1 MKRSQTLS
9 LLLIVSGALLASNA
23 LAQTPQASGST
34 QTPAAKPESSSGT
47 AAASKPQSTA
57 PAKRTAGA
65 ATAKPGAAAAPA
77 LKTNREKASY
87 AFGVNLARN
96 LKQEGVEIDSAL
108 LARGFKD
115 GSGTGKLLLTDEEAQ
130 AALMAYSGEVRKKKE
145 AELAVVAAA
154 NQKAGQA
161 FLDANKAK
169 PGVVTLPSGLEYKV
183 LTAGTGPKP
192 TAADTVVC
200 NYRGTLISG
209 KEFDNSAKHGGA
221 ADIPVGGVIKGW
233 TEALQLMPV
242 GSKWELYI
250 PGDLAYGPRQAGPDI
265 GPNSTLIFEVELVSI
280 KEKPKAEE
288 KPAADPKDARK
299 PAGEPAAPAAQPAPA
314 QPTPPQPAPKPP
326 SR

>member
-130 AALMAYSGEVRKKKE
+130 AALMAYS
-145 AELAVVAAA
+145 
-154 NQKAGQA
+154 
-161 FLDANKAK
+161 
-169 PGVVTLPSGLEYKV
+169 
-183 LTAGTGPKP
+183 
-192 TAADTVVC
+192 
-200 NYRGTLISG
+200 
-209 KEFDNSAKHGGA
+209 
-221 ADIPVGGVIKGW
+221 
-233 TEALQLMPV
+233 
-242 GSKWELYI
+242 
-250 PGDLAYGPRQAGPDI
+250 
-265 GPNSTLIFEVELVSI
+265 
-280 KEKPKAEE
+280 
-288 KPAADPKDARK
+288 
-299 PAGEPAAPAAQPAPA
+299 
-314 QPTPPQPAPKPP
+314 
-326 SR
+326 